1 MDFENILK
9 YILELILIA
18 PSVLIALSFHECA
31 HAFVAYKLGDPTA
44 KYMGRLTLN
53 PVKHF
58 DPIGAL
64 CMLLCHFGWAKAV
77 PVNMMNFKNPKRG
90 MALTALA
97 GPTTNLILGFI
108 GVSLYAVLMNVLPN
122 SFNNGVI
129 FALAYALQLLVFYFG
144 YLNIFLAIFNL
155 IPVPPFDG
163 SRILGAFLSDRLY
176 IKLMGY
182 ERIIGI
188 IFFAIYFI
196 DARYNGPISTGVSAL
211 VGWIYDLFSMPINA
225 LFKLF

>member
-1 MDFENILK
+1 METILR
-9 YILELILIA
+9 YILELLLIA
-18 PSVLIALSFHECA
+18 PTVLIALSFHECA

-53 PVKHF
+53 PIKHF

-64 CMLLCHFGWAKAV
+64 CMLICHFGWAKAV

-97 GPTTNLILGFI
+97 GPATNLMLGFI
-108 GVSLYAVLMNVLPN
+108 GATLYGMFFNILPTTYTSEFLYVLA
-122 SFNNGVI
+122 S
-129 FALAYALQLLVFYFG
+129 ALLTFLFYFG

-163 SRILGAFLSDRLY
+163 SRILGAFLSDRHY
-176 IKLMGY
+176 IKLMSY

-188 IFFAIYFI
+188 VFFAVYFI
-196 DARYNGPISTGVSAL
+196 DDYLNGPISFGISYL
-211 VGWIYDLFSMPINA
+211 VDLIHGIFCMPINL
-225 LFKLF
+225 LFNLF